1 MKFSIILIP
10 PKFLPDW
17 YLPTQLSIVSLFSL
31 SLNAWSSFCAT
42 QLFFGVGLVL
52 KYGHYISC
60 HTSFKKKKKNLTSLF
75 QKLSNTNSSPVRGG
89 TLCPPL
95 PSIQEFGLA
104 WAYIS
109 LVHAV
114 TAAMSSYDHNCYA
127 VSRKE
132 FSSSHPLPL
141 SLRIFLTPFP
151 WRFMTL
157 GVTGIVIKWLNE
169 LLLYP
174 QVSASLNPLSC
185 SRSHLTETHN
195 WPVCR
200 EWETWTF
207 STLCRRSILHSVFT
221 LYPSFRELGC
231 IVVKLIKCTV

>member
-1 MKFSIILIP
+1 MVTILVVTLH
-10 PKFLPDW
+10 F
-17 YLPTQLSIVSLFSL
+17 
-31 SLNAWSSFCAT
+31 
-42 QLFFGVGLVL
+42 
-52 KYGHYISC
+52 
-60 HTSFKKKKKNLTSLF
+60 KKKKNLTSLF
-75 QKLSNTNSSPVRGG
+75 QKLSDTNSSPARGG

-104 WAYIS
+104 WAYMS

-114 TAAMSSYDHNCYA
+114 TAAMSSYDHNYYA

-141 SLRIFLTPFP
+141 SLRIFLMPFP

-157 GVTGIVIKWLNE
+157 GVMGIVIKWLNE
-169 LLLYP
+169 LLLCP

-185 SRSHLTETHN
+185 SRSHLTQRPTTDQFAEN
-195 WPVCR
+195 EKLGSP
-200 EWETWTF
+200 
-207 STLCRRSILHSVFT
+207 TLCRISILHSVFT

-231 IVVKLIKCTV
+231 IVVKLIKCRV

>member
-1 MKFSIILIP
+1 MVTILVVT
-10 PKFLPDW
+10 LH
-17 YLPTQLSIVSLFSL
+17 L
-31 SLNAWSSFCAT
+31 
-42 QLFFGVGLVL
+42 
-52 KYGHYISC
+52 
-60 HTSFKKKKKNLTSLF
+60 KKKNLTSLF

-157 GVTGIVIKWLNE
+157 GVTGIVIKQLNE

-185 SRSHLTETHN
+185 SRSHLTQRPTTDQFAENEKLGRSQPCAGYLCYTLL
-195 WPVCR
+195 
-200 EWETWTF
+200 F
-207 STLCRRSILHSVFT
+207 S
-221 LYPSFRELGC
+221 P
-231 IVVKLIKCTV
+231 LIQALEN

>member
-1 MKFSIILIP
+1 MVTILVVT
-10 PKFLPDW
+10 LH
-17 YLPTQLSIVSLFSL
+17 
-31 SLNAWSSFCAT
+31 
-42 QLFFGVGLVL
+42 L
-52 KYGHYISC
+52 K
-60 HTSFKKKKKNLTSLF
+60 KQQNLTSLF

-104 WAYIS
+104 WAYMS

-114 TAAMSSYDHNCYA
+114 TGAMRSYDHNCYA

-141 SLRIFLTPFP
+141 SLRIFLMPFP

-157 GVTGIVIKWLNE
+157 GVMGIVIKWLNE

-185 SRSHLTETHN
+185 RSHLTQRPTTDQFAEN
-195 WPVCR
+195 EKLGSSQPCAAYLYY
-200 EWETWTF
+200 
-207 STLCRRSILHSVFT
+207 TLVFT

-231 IVVKLIKCTV
+231 IVVKLIKSRV

>member
-1 MKFSIILIP
+1 MKFSIIFIP

-60 HTSFKKKKKNLTSLF
+60 HTSFKKKTLTSLF
-75 QKLSNTNSSPVRGG
+75 QKLSNTNISPVRGG

-157 GVTGIVIKWLNE
+157 GVTGIVIKQLNE

-185 SRSHLTETHN
+185 SRSHLTQRPTTDQFAENEKLGRSQPCAGDLYYTL
-195 WPVCR
+195 
-200 EWETWTF
+200 F
-207 STLCRRSILHSVFT
+207 SPFIQAL
-221 LYPSFRELGC
+221 EN
-231 IVVKLIKCTV
+231 